1 MMTALWSSLPL
12 LLLQADTL
20 GADSL
25 QAQAPG
31 TGAQTLSLLEILSRG
46 GWVMIPIALLSLLT
60 IYLFVERMLTLRSAQ
75 ADPEELTA
83 RIRDYVE
90 AGDIEGAIAHC
101 NADDSPIGRILR
113 HGLERLGRP
122 ISEIQDAVQAAGK
135 HEAFEL
141 EKRTN
146 ILASIAGIAP
156 MLGFFGTVTGMIK
169 AFQQIENLQG
179 NVNPSVLAEGIWEAL
194 LTTAFGLA
202 VGILAY
208 FAYNFLL
215 SRINRRI
222 NDMERSATDF
232 IDLLQ
237 EPVSED
243 VAEERSY

>member
-1 MMTALWSSLPL
+1 MMTVLWSSLPL
-12 LLLQADTL
+12 LLMQADTL

-90 AGDIEGAIAHC
+90 AGDIEGAITHC